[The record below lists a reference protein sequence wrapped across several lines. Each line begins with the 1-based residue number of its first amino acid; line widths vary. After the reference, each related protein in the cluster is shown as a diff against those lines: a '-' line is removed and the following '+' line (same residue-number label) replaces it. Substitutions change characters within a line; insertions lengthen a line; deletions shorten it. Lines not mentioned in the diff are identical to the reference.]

1 MKSIDD
7 DTRSYQLLAA
17 SAYDRVTAGPGDKS
31 FTAALIQALKLCAE
45 ECQERPFSLWKL
57 HDTINHQTHRR
68 SNPCYIHDR
77 LKQHNR
83 HIYLAPLKK
92 DEEQRKKTK
101 EELEL
106 RTSDADL
113 VLRFALGTRSLTAK
127 QIDALT
133 RHLSK
138 ACKEAEKEA
147 KVNTHR
153 IDWVHYEERRP
164 NFRGTANAL
173 MAARKLRLIAGRR
186 QTISSAPDLDIPDSL
201 TETMEG
207 DSPAPLSSSNRPIP
221 TSANAE
227 NVHIDRSDKTT
238 INTTGDAR
246 INAQLSLADGPQAL
260 PDKEIREICAVQTP
274 PTQITGVQIV
284 GIVAGSWVLS
294 SLTTYLLVRT
304 LLERK

>member
-31 FTAALIQALKLCAE
+31 FTTALIQALKLCAE